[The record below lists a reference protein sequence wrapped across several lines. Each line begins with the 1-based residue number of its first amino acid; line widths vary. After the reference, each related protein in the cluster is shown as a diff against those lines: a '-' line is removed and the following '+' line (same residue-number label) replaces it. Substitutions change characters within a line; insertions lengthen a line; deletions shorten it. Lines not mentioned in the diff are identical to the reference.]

1 MPEPA
6 ERLINQRYA
15 VVRLLGE
22 GGMGTVSLV
31 RDTYQG
37 GRLVALKVLRPE
49 GLDADSIELFKD
61 EFRSMARLRH
71 PNLAEVYDFGTLDGD
86 GRHFLTME
94 YVTGEDLPRRP
105 RETLAAQ
112 FDGLAVQC
120 LRALD
125 YIHSRGL
132 LHNDVKPQNIMIHPP
147 FQVKLLD

>member
-22 GGMGTVSLV
+22 GGMGTVFLV

-49 GLDADSIELFKD
+49 GLDADAIELFKE

-71 PNLAEVYDFGTLDGD
+71 PKI
-86 GRHFLTME
+86 GRAH
-94 YVTGEDLPRRP
+94 V
-105 RETLAAQ
+105 
-112 FDGLAVQC
+112 
-120 LRALD
+120 
-125 YIHSRGL
+125 
-132 LHNDVKPQNIMIHPP
+132 
-147 FQVKLLD
+147 